1 MIPTQGARQDLKSK
15 ASLGYMSPKPKQNDP
30 PIPSKPIVLWEKKKK
45 KPDTEGLRVCDPT
58 DRKRPEQAN
67 PETAIGLV
75 VARAAGG
82 PRKGS
87 KQAE

>member
-1 MIPTQGARQDLKSK
+1 MG
-15 ASLGYMSPKPKQNDP
+15 
-30 PIPSKPIVLWEKKKK
+30 
-45 KPDTEGLRVCDPT
+45 DPT

-87 KQAE
+87 KQAERAVRLWKLLNRALITGSFKV

>member
-1 MIPTQGARQDLKSK
+1 M
-15 ASLGYMSPKPKQNDP
+15 
-30 PIPSKPIVLWEKKKK
+30 VLREK
-45 KPDTEGLRVCDPT
+45 KPDTEGHRVCDPT
-58 DRKRPEQAN
+58 DRKQAN

-87 KQAE
+87 EQAERASVFGNY